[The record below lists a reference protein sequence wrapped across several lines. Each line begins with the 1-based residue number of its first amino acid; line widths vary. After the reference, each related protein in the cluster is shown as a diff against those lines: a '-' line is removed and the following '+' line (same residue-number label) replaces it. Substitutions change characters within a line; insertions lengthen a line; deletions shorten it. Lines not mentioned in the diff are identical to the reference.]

1 MNGRIDPPLMLFALF
16 LCLGTALIANADGPA
31 QLAAGGIY
39 MICSLAF
46 AVLA

>member
-1 MNGRIDPPLMLFALF
+1 MTGNINLSHMLFALF
-16 LCLGTALIANADGPA
+16 LCLGTALIAVADGPA

-46 AVLA
+46 VLLG